1 MPEITAEVAGFSIGV
16 GSNDLQQ
23 LQLIGSH
30 PMLPVAVAAMA
41 QAVLDLSATEPLLD
55 FVFKDAGR
63 YNATMWAFYL
73 HETEGLTP
81 PRLRALCA
89 RSRMV
94 SPGRAHAL
102 LDLMTH
108 HGLAV
113 VQERRGRTRRYAMTD
128 RFITA
133 WLAYEQAA
141 LQAALA
147 LDPSLTSRLEP
158 LGPAALRAFGR
169 LRAEACLE
177 ALSAPDGG
185 GHAMPLFQLFLHA
198 HAGSH
203 VLRLLLL
210 MSHDGAFPPQVCGPV
225 TIRSLAQRLDV
236 SRIHI
241 RRLFDEAEARGLIR
255 LDDRGLVH
263 FSASAQEQLR
273 FIWAAQF
280 LLIFQSAA
288 RTAALAKA
296 V

>member
-1 MPEITAEVAGFSIGV
+1 LHWHE
-16 GSNDLQQ
+16 
-23 LQLIGSH
+23 LIGSH
-30 PMLPVAVAAMA
+30 PKLPVAAAAMA
-41 QAVLDLSATEPLLD
+41 QAMLDLSASEPLLD

-89 RSRMV
+89 RSRML

-102 LDLMTH
+102 LDVMTH

-113 VQERRGRTRRYAMTD
+113 VQERRGRTNRYAMTD

-141 LQAALA
+141 LQAALV
-147 LDPSLTSRLEP
+147 LEPSLTSRL
-158 LGPAALRAFGR
+158 GPMDSAALRIFGR
-169 LRAEACLE
+169 VRAEVCLD
-177 ALSAPDGG
+177 ALSAPAGW
-185 GHAMPLFQLFLHA
+185 GHEMPLVQLFLHA
-198 HAGSH
+198 DAGSH

-210 MSHDGAFPPQVCGPV
+210 MSHDGAFPPLVCGPV
-225 TIRSLAQRLDV
+225 TIRGLAQRLDV

-255 LDDRGLVH
+255 LDDQGLVH
-263 FSASAQEQLR
+263 FSAPAQEQLR
-273 FIWAAQF
+273 FIWAAKF
-280 LLIFQSAA
+280 RFIFQSAA
-288 RTAALAKA
+288 RTAALAGA
-296 V
+296 R